1 MYHKHIFGHSIFNV
15 YIKNKMIFFLVKV
28 IRGILKIV
36 DLCFVVILPVP
47 VVCCQALIYSFFF
60 LSLD

>member
-1 MYHKHIFGHSIFNV
+1 
-15 YIKNKMIFFLVKV
+15 MIFFLVKV

-47 VVCCQALIYSFFF
+47 VVCCQALIY
-60 LSLD
+60 